1 MSKKQSDKLIKM
13 LKSVLTDKEFLKEI
27 GMTADELAE
36 VLPEPELQKLNQ

>member
-27 GMTADELAE
+27 GMTAD
-36 VLPEPELQKLNQ
+36 